1 MLAELKDYIIALIPV
16 LSSALI
22 SVVVKILT
30 SKINNVSKAYEEKL
44 LNCREDQE
52 TIMKAVQECTAN
64 TNKILEENYKLVEEN
79 RKLKYLL
86 ANVKQEE

>member
-30 SKINNVSKAYEEKL
+30 SKINNV
-44 LNCREDQE
+44 
-52 TIMKAVQECTAN
+52 
-64 TNKILEENYKLVEEN
+64 
-79 RKLKYLL
+79 
-86 ANVKQEE
+86 